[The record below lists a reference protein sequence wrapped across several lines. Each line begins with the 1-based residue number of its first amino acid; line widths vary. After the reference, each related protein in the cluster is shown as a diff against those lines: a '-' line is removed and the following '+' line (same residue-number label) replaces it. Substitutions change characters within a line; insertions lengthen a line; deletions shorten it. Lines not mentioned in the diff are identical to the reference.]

1 MINLSK
7 KEKHSEDK
15 PKKKINLALKIAII
29 IVIIILVLVATIF
42 VAGYIFLHSKL
53 DKLNYVDLSKEQIY
67 IDEKVEEDLEEYRN
81 IALLGIDARADTFDL
96 GYRSDCIMIIS
107 INQKTNKVKIAS
119 VYRDIYMDVEGYGR
133 DKITHAYA
141 YGGPQLSLST
151 LNKNLDLNISEFVA
165 VNFDTVRVAVN
176 SIGGVTINV
185 DDQEVK
191 YINSYINALNKQFG

>member
-67 IDEKVEEDLEEYRN
+67 IDEKV
-81 IALLGIDARADTFDL
+81 
-96 GYRSDCIMIIS
+96 
-107 INQKTNKVKIAS
+107 
-119 VYRDIYMDVEGYGR
+119 
-133 DKITHAYA
+133 
-141 YGGPQLSLST
+141 
-151 LNKNLDLNISEFVA
+151 
-165 VNFDTVRVAVN
+165 
-176 SIGGVTINV
+176 
-185 DDQEVK
+185 
-191 YINSYINALNKQFG
+191 